1 MSGEDEALVIVR
13 DVTEQRQA
21 EAAVEVGRR
30 QRETL
35 ATIGRIITSTLD
47 QDEIYRRFA
56 EELSKLISFDRI
68 SIMTVDLKLETLTRV
83 YVAGAEVPGW
93 STGGVLC
100 LSDSVYPWANRDKK
114 GHLLARDPEKLGPQA
129 QRAQALAL
137 DAGLRSGMTI
147 PLLSKDLIIGTFNLR
162 SKEPNAYTQKDLE
175 LAERVGAQVAG
186 AMANAQL
193 FEERRRA
200 EEALRLTQFS
210 VDHASDSVFWI
221 GQDSSFLFVNEAACK
236 TLGYTREE
244 LLNMKV
250 SDIDPNSPESD
261 WPQHWEEI
269 KSSGS
274 LTLETTHL
282 TKDGTAIPTE
292 ISVNYLEFDGQGFNF
307 TYARD
312 ISMRKQLELQ
322 LVESQKMEAVGRL
335 AGGVAHDFNN
345 FLTPM
350 MSYAYLASQM
360 PNLDDRLRGHLG
372 QIQKAAEHAADVTN
386 QLLAFSRR
394 QIVEPKVVDLN
405 DVMFDMDRM
414 LRRLLGKDLEMVVIP
429 NTEPMLVKVDP
440 SQIEQVLVNL
450 VVNARDALPGGGKI
464 VLTTYEVDENDLLPG
479 SLHDGGE
486 IEYIVLSVEDNGIG
500 MDDEVKSH
508 IFEPFFTTKDADKGT
523 GLGLSTCYGIVKQAG
538 GAIDVDS
545 SPGNGTNFKVFLPRI
560 KLAAGLLD
568 KALAGRPLPRGT
580 ETILVVDDEPMVR
593 NVAAYSLR
601 DLGYKV
607 YEASNGDEALR
618 LLDSPDPTS
627 VDLVLSDII
636 MPLMGGVGLM
646 KGMQQI
652 LPNVPVI
659 LTSGY
664 ADDDSLSQG
673 VFEPT
678 TEFLRKP
685 FTPSLLANKVRSVL
699 DKGK

>member
-1 MSGEDEALVIVR
+1 
-13 DVTEQRQA
+13 
-21 EAAVEVGRR
+21 
-30 QRETL
+30 
-35 ATIGRIITSTLD
+35 
-47 QDEIYRRFA
+47 
-56 EELSKLISFDRI
+56 
-68 SIMTVDLKLETLTRV
+68 
-83 YVAGAEVPGW
+83 
-93 STGGVLC
+93 
-100 LSDSVYPWANRDKK
+100 
-114 GHLLARDPEKLGPQA
+114 
-129 QRAQALAL
+129 
-137 DAGLRSGMTI
+137 MTI
-147 PLLSKDLIIGTFNLR
+147 PLLSKDQIIGTFNLR
-162 SKEPNAYTQKDLE
+162 SKEPNAYTQRDLE

-250 SDIDPNSPESD
+250 SDIDPNSPESV

-345 FLTPM
+345 FLTPI
-350 MSYAYLASQM
+350 MSYAYLATQT

-372 QIQKAAEHAADVTN
+372 QIQKAAEHAANVTN

-580 ETILVVDDEPMVR
+580 ETILVDDDEPMVR

>member
-1 MSGEDEALVIVR
+1 M
-13 DVTEQRQA
+13 
-21 EAAVEVGRR
+21 
-30 QRETL
+30 
-35 ATIGRIITSTLD
+35 
-47 QDEIYRRFA
+47 
-56 EELSKLISFDRI
+56 
-68 SIMTVDLKLETLTRV
+68 
-83 YVAGAEVPGW
+83 
-93 STGGVLC
+93 
-100 LSDSVYPWANRDKK
+100 
-114 GHLLARDPEKLGPQA
+114 
-129 QRAQALAL
+129 
-137 DAGLRSGMTI
+137 
-147 PLLSKDLIIGTFNLR
+147 
-162 SKEPNAYTQKDLE
+162 
-175 LAERVGAQVAG
+175 
-186 AMANAQL
+186 
-193 FEERRRA
+193 
-200 EEALRLTQFS
+200 
-210 VDHASDSVFWI
+210 
-221 GQDSSFLFVNEAACK
+221 
-236 TLGYTREE
+236 
-244 LLNMKV
+244 
-250 SDIDPNSPESD
+250 
-261 WPQHWEEI
+261 
-269 KSSGS
+269 
-274 LTLETTHL
+274 
-282 TKDGTAIPTE
+282 
-292 ISVNYLEFDGQGFNF
+292 
-307 TYARD
+307 
-312 ISMRKQLELQ
+312 
-322 LVESQKMEAVGRL
+322 
-335 AGGVAHDFNN
+335 
-345 FLTPM
+345 
-350 MSYAYLASQM
+350 
-360 PNLDDRLRGHLG
+360 
-372 QIQKAAEHAADVTN
+372 
-386 QLLAFSRR
+386 
-394 QIVEPKVVDLN
+394 
-405 DVMFDMDRM
+405 
-414 LRRLLGKDLEMVVIP
+414 
-429 NTEPMLVKVDP
+429 
-440 SQIEQVLVNL
+440 
-450 VVNARDALPGGGKI
+450 PGGGKI

-560 KLAAGLLD
+560 KPAAGLLD

>member
-1 MSGEDEALVIVR
+1 
-13 DVTEQRQA
+13 
-21 EAAVEVGRR
+21 
-30 QRETL
+30 
-35 ATIGRIITSTLD
+35 
-47 QDEIYRRFA
+47 
-56 EELSKLISFDRI
+56 
-68 SIMTVDLKLETLTRV
+68 
-83 YVAGAEVPGW
+83 
-93 STGGVLC
+93 
-100 LSDSVYPWANRDKK
+100 
-114 GHLLARDPEKLGPQA
+114 
-129 QRAQALAL
+129 
-137 DAGLRSGMTI
+137 MTI
-147 PLLSKDLIIGTFNLR
+147 PLLSKDQIIGTFNLR